1 MAGGGLTDKQKLFI
15 KEYLIDLNATQAAV
29 RAGYS
34 KKNADKIGPELLGK
48 TRIKEAIKKAMDKR
62 SDRLDITADNVLR
75 ELALIG
81 FSRMKKY
88 SQWGSDGVKLKD
100 SESLTEDEEAC
111 IAEVSETATGL
122 KFKLHDKK
130 GALELLGKHLGIFTE
145 KMELTGANGGPI
157 ETKTDDDQ
165 FFANLRAQ
173 CKDEAEY
180 LRLLKTLHAAQ
191 GKDE

>member
-15 KEYLIDLNATQAAV
+15 KEYLIDLNATQAAI

-62 SDRLDITADNVLR
+62 SDRLDITADNVLK
-75 ELALIG
+75 ELAKIG
-81 FSRMKKY
+81 FSDMRKFTKWGPEGIDLKK
-88 SQWGSDGVKLKD
+88 SGELSD
-100 SESLTEDEEAC
+100 EDAAC
-111 IAEVSETATGL
+111 VAEVSQSITGAGGSI

-130 GALELLGKHLGIFTE
+130 GALELLGKHLGIFNE

-157 ETKTDDDQ
+157 VVFSGENKLED
-165 FFANLRAQ
+165 
-173 CKDEAEY
+173 
-180 LRLLKTLHAAQ
+180 
-191 GKDE
+191 